1 MIGTLQRTAAP
12 DAIRSK
18 VSIIICRMDS
28 EINERLHH
36 DHREEHRS
44 LPRSVCGDCI
54 RRRNSRIKTKRWR
67 SLRPI
72 FALSSIGGI
81 FIRNG
86 PLGDVKG
93 LFTFFVPMKHLDKLK
108 HILPRIGYCDRFYLL
123 DFHSDQSENHTEL
136 VTINELI
143 WEGRRFS
150 LHKYHE
156 QNATLYE
163 KQSPHKRKFKILDEN
178 NEVKVVHGY
187 RGDGSETGRRALP
200 AEDARCMVNLSNPY
214 RATKLLDPF
223 SGGGGIV
230 LQAKYIK
237 SSLKVYSVDIDPVV
251 SPGLQVIWSR
261 STMSE
266 MQARFNSLERS
277 SIPSSLKSPLPNSTE
292 TILEAIDNLNP
303 YLKED
308 GNIIMMSSADQAE
321 KINHH
326 LHNIGMH
333 GYVYHPIDRKGID
346 VVIMAWTKSDEKIE
360 RMQGFLDVVERV
372 Y

>member
-1 MIGTLQRTAAP
+1 MKGYITITGKN
-12 DAIRSK
+12 I
-18 VSIIICRMDS
+18 
-28 EINERLHH
+28 
-36 DHREEHRS
+36 DHYLDHYAVIAFE
-44 LPRSVCGDCI
+44 L
-54 RRRNSRIKTKRWR
+54 RNSRIKAKR
-67 SLRPI
+67 LAI
-72 FALSSIGGI
+72 IEAYIALSSIGGI

-93 LFTFFVPMKHLDKLK
+93 LFTFFVPMKHLDQLK

-123 DFHSDQSENHTEL
+123 DFHSDQSENHTDL

-143 WEGRRFS
+143 WKGRRFS

-156 QNATLYE
+156 QNPTLYE
-163 KQSPHKRKFKILDEN
+163 DQSPHKRKFKILDEN
-178 NEVKVVHGY
+178 NVVKVVHGY

-200 AEDARCMVNLSNPY
+200 VEDARCMVNLSNPY

-251 SPGLQVIWSR
+251 SPGLQLYGAKHYVGDASQI
-261 STMSE
+261 
-266 MQARFNSLERS
+266 QFPGKKFD
-277 SIPSSLKSPLPNSTE
+277 SIVTEVPFSPNSTE

-303 YLKED
+303 YLKEN

-326 LHNIGMH
+326 LHSLGMH

-346 VVIMAWTKSDEKIE
+346 VVIMAWTKSVEKIE
-360 RMQGFLDVVERV
+360 RMQEFLDVVERV